1 MEHYLSRALIGRIK
15 CPRYF
20 FLNVP
25 EKRFRADRG
34 GLEGRD
40 EIRLE
45 GRDGV
50 RLEGRDGMSVEGRDE
65 FGKEG

>member
-15 CPRYF
+15 CPRYY

-34 GLEGRD
+34 GKG
-40 EIRLE
+40 
-45 GRDGV
+45 
-50 RLEGRDGMSVEGRDE
+50 
-65 FGKEG
+65 GKEGEGLCCAFRDEKLVFVML